1 VVEESK
7 AVRVDPFF
15 VDELLSKEEREIRD
29 RVRAFS
35 DEEVVPI
42 MAGCW
47 ERAEFPFG
55 LVPKVAGLG
64 ICGDTIKGYG
74 CAGLSAVASGLVA
87 MELARGDGSVYTF
100 FGAHSG
106 FAMNSIA
113 ALGGEEQKEKWLPQM
128 ARMEKIGAFALTEP
142 NHGSDAVLLETR
154 ARREDDEYV
163 IDGEKRW
170 IGNATF
176 ADVIVVWARDEEG
189 DVSGFL
195 VEKDTP
201 GLHTSPITGKASKRP
216 GVQADI
222 RLDGVRV
229 PAENRLPGARSFKD
243 ATRALAVV
251 RCGVA
256 WEALGHAVAAY
267 EAAVAYATGRKQF
280 GKPLAS
286 YQLVQDKLAKMLG
299 DIAGMQLVCLRLSQL
314 AGEGKM
320 TDTIASLA
328 KMDNARKARRIVADA
343 RDILGGNGILYE
355 YHVARHWADM
365 EAVYTYEGTDSIN
378 SLIVGRWITG
388 LRAFS

>member
-1 VVEESK
+1 
-7 AVRVDPFF
+7 VRVDPFF
-15 VDELLSKEEREIRD
+15 VDELLSEEEREIRD

-35 DEEVVPI
+35 DEEIIPI
-42 MAGCW
+42 MADCW

-55 LVPKVAGLG
+55 LVPSIAGLG
-64 ICGDTIKGYG
+64 ICGDTINGYG

-113 ALGGEEQKEKWLPQM
+113 ALGSEEQKEKWLPPM
-128 ARMEKIGAFALTEP
+128 AQMEKIGAFALTEP
-142 NHGSDAVLLETR
+142 EHGSDAVLLETS
-154 ARREDDEYV
+154 ARREGDEYV
-163 IDGEKRW
+163 LDGKKRW

-176 ADVIVVWARDEEG
+176 ADVTVVWAREEG
-189 DVSGFL
+189 GLAGFL
-195 VEKDTP
+195 VEKGAP
-201 GLHTSPITGKASKRP
+201 GLHTGPITGKASKRP
-216 GVQADI
+216 GVQADVS
-222 RLDGVRV
+222 LDGVRV
-229 PAENRLPGARSFKD
+229 PAENRLPGASSFKD
-243 ATRALAVV
+243 ATGALAVV

-267 EAAVAYATGRKQF
+267 EAALAYAKARRQF
-280 GKPLAS
+280 GKPLAA

-299 DIAGMQLVCLRLSQL
+299 DISGMQLVCLRLSQL
-314 AGEGKM
+314 AEDGKM
-320 TDTIASLA
+320 SDTMASLA

-365 EAVYTYEGTDSIN
+365 EAVFTYEGTDSIN

-388 LRAFS
+388 FRAFS

>member
-1 VVEESK
+1 
-7 AVRVDPFF
+7 VRVDPFF
-15 VDELLSKEEREIRD
+15 VDELLLKEEREIRD

-113 ALGGEEQKEKWLPQM
+113 ALGSEEQREKWLPQM
-128 ARMEKIGAFALTEP
+128 ARMERIGAFALTEP